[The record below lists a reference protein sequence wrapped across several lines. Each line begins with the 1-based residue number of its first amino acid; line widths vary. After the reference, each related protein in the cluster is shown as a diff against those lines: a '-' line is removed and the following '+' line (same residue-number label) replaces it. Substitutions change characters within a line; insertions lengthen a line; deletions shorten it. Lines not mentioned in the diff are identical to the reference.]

1 MDRIAL
7 RGNATNRHLA
17 GMVELKMDEYD
28 MDDLAGEIA
37 RTLAACQ
44 DLAEDDTL
52 TGNDGGE
59 IATTR

>member
-1 MDRIAL
+1 MNRIPLGRTQQLGGTHGVVDLAMD
-7 RGNATNRHLA
+7 
-17 GMVELKMDEYD
+17 DYD

-44 DLAEDDTL
+44 DLADDTSL

-59 IATTR
+59 IAAAR